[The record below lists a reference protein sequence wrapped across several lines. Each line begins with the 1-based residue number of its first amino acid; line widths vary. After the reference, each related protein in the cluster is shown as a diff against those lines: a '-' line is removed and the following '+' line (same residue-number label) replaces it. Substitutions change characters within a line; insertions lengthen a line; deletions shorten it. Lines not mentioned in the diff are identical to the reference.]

1 MGAYFVPKHMHAL
14 CHWWLYD
21 EDSFVGFLF
30 SAHFVYDNGGFEQE
44 QEPHHLG
51 SNHSSTTDKFHDFEE
66 ITLPWNAPVYSSAYW
81 KQWEQ
86 VPWVFVRLKCVNVCT
101 VFRKVT
107 EI

>member
-1 MGAYFVPKHMHAL
+1 MGAYFVPKHMNAL

-30 SAHFVYDNGGFEQE
+30 STHFVYDNGGFEQE

-66 ITLPWNAPVYSSAYW
+66 ITLPWMPQFTHLHDENNESKYLGS
-81 KQWEQ
+81 
-86 VPWVFVRLKCVNVCT
+86 L
-101 VFRKVT
+101 
-107 EI
+107 

>member
-66 ITLPWNAPVYSSAYW
+66 ITL
-81 KQWEQ
+81 
-86 VPWVFVRLKCVNVCT
+86 KCPSLLICILET
-101 VFRKVT
+101 MRASTLGLCKA
-107 EI
+107 